1 MPFCPHKM
9 VFSSCSKVKTIFLI
23 DGSFVNQVKASLGDT
38 ERRFLIAGAN
48 SLGRVSVLLAGSQAL
63 SEGLV
68 VACRKC

>member
-1 MPFCPHKM
+1 M
-9 VFSSCSKVKTIFLI
+9 
-23 DGSFVNQVKASLGDT
+23 NQVKASLDDT
-38 ERRFLIAGAN
+38 EGRSLIAGAN

>member
-1 MPFCPHKM
+1 M
-9 VFSSCSKVKTIFLI
+9 
-23 DGSFVNQVKASLGDT
+23 NQVKASLGDT
-38 ERRFLIAGAN
+38 ERRSLIAGAN